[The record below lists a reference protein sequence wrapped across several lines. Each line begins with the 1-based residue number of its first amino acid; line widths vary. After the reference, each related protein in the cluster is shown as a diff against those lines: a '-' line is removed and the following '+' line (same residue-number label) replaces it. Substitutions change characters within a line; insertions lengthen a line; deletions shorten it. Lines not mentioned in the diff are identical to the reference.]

1 MIDVNPAIKLMLFC
15 SQLSNF
21 QSIIVIINIYQFLAH
36 HKLIKFEGNF
46 NFFFAFYKVI
56 LVVIH

>member
-1 MIDVNPAIKLMLFC
+1 MIDIIPAIELMLSY
-15 SQLSNF
+15 SQLSNC
-21 QSIIVIINIYQFLAH
+21 QSIIVIINMYQFLVH
-36 HKLIKFEGNF
+36 HKLIEFEGNF

>member
-1 MIDVNPAIKLMLFC
+1 M
-15 SQLSNF
+15 QLSNF

-36 HKLIKFEGNF
+36 HKLIEFEGNF